1 MLAEDGFLMPSFSKS
16 LISPEL
22 LFPQHSQV
30 THREDNFGSSAT
42 RRILDRH
49 NLGRRREWN
58 NCTSVLAEELC
69 VSTDFRAAATI

>member
-16 LISPEL
+16 LISLEL

-42 RRILDRH
+42 R
-49 NLGRRREWN
+49 
-58 NCTSVLAEELC
+58 SVFWIDITWAGEENG
-69 VSTDFRAAATI
+69 TIAPLSLQRNYV